1 MGENQPWDGR
11 NTHFPAVYGH
21 SYSAY
26 DAYSVYSARMQRIQ
40 RFQRVLRAVC
50 NYGKKTHALGI
61 LRMAQNC
68 GKTRILGMPK
78 NVEIDPP

>member
-26 DAYSVYSARMQRIQ
+26 DAYSVYSAYAAYSAHSAYFAHPAYSAYSRIAQ
-40 RFQRVLRAVC
+40 FTDGSELRE
-50 NYGKKTHALGI
+50 HAYFADAPDGVQ
-61 LRMAQNC
+61 LR
-68 GKTRILGMPK
+68 
-78 NVEIDPP
+78 